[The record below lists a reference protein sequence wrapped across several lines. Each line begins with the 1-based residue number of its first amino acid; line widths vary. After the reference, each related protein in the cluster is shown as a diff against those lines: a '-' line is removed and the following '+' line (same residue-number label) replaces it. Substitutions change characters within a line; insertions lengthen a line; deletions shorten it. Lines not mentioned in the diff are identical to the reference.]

1 MEQLALP
8 YYGVQIAAKI
18 LEIPAPQISFI
29 SQSQLPIPTI
39 TAMYLQETKEIIFN
53 EDWVLQAN
61 WLEVIATSFHE
72 CRHAYQH
79 YCLSTSSR
87 ENKATRDTWS
97 SELSSYFQPNAD
109 KPQASD
115 VDYLQQSI
123 EVDAIAFTHLHMKNL
138 FNTETNIP
146 KMILSKVGHRV
157 IQIERSLGCFQ

>member
-8 YYGVQIAAKI
+8 YYGVQIAAKL
-18 LEIPAPQISFI
+18 LEIPAPQVTYI
-29 SQSQLPIPTI
+29 SQFKLPNPTI

-79 YCLSTSSR
+79 YCVSTSSR
-87 ENKATRDTWS
+87 EDEDTRTIWAA
-97 SELSSYFQPNAD
+97 ELSSYFQPSTD
-109 KPQASD
+109 KPQEHD

-123 EVDAIAFTHLHMKNL
+123 EIDAISYSFLQMRIL
-138 FNTETNIP
+138 FSVQVNIP
-146 KMILSKVGHRV
+146 QEIHCEVEMRANQ
-157 IQIERSLGCFQ
+157 IQRRSLCSQ

>member
-8 YYGVQIAAKI
+8 YYGIQIAAKL
-18 LEIPAPQISFI
+18 LEIPSPQITFI
-29 SQSQLPIPTI
+29 SQSQLQNPTI

-79 YCLSTSSR
+79 YCVATASR
-87 ENKATRDTWS
+87 EDEDTRTTWAA
-97 SELSSYFQPNAD
+97 ELSSYFQPNAD
-109 KPQASD
+109 NLQVHD

-123 EVDAIAFTHLHMKNL
+123 EVDAIGFANHLSTKYFSTTLM
-138 FNTETNIP
+138 IP
-146 KMILSKVGHRV
+146 EI
-157 IQIERSLGCFQ
+157 IQDQVNARKLHYIQKYGGK